1 MNNIE
6 KVITEL
12 FEKLNNSNTSK
23 EDVEKILDD
32 AFNAFYK
39 SGYKDMDE
47 FMTKPLLSLVYTRNG
62 VNIKGGGVMGL
73 EIDDMIE
80 AMCTTLLDLIPSEKR
95 MDIVFK
101 SMNNCKT
108 VNGQLFDNMK
118 ETGDGRIISTNIDD

>member
-1 MNNIE
+1 MNNVE
-6 KVITEL
+6 KAITEL
-12 FEKLNNSNTSK
+12 FEKLNSNTSE
-23 EDVEKILDD
+23 EDIEKILDD
-32 AFNAFYK
+32 AFNTIGK
-39 SGYKDMDE
+39 SNYKDMDE

-62 VNIKGGGVMGL
+62 VQIKGGGFMSL

-80 AMCTTLLDLIPSEKR
+80 AMCTALLDLIPSEKR